1 MQHVFYVDD
10 PDMLGWKV
18 VLHKEP
24 RSKRILVSDSDE
36 VTMLDNLIGID
47 VLLEILEVPRNMA
60 LVGAIELIGANAILA
75 VEELQTSSGDDEV
88 GLE

>member
-1 MQHVFYVDD
+1 MQQVFYADD
-10 PDMLGWKV
+10 LNMPGWKV

-36 VTMLDNLIGID
+36 VTMVDNLIGVD
-47 VLLEILEVPRNMA
+47 VPLEFPDVPRNMA
-60 LVGAIELIGANAILA
+60 LVGVIELTGADAILA
-75 VEELQTSSGDDEV
+75 AEKLQRSSSDDEV